1 MDSIIFLI
9 LRRMR
14 APLLTLIVLYS
25 ITIVGL
31 VLIPGQDAEGNP
43 WHLSIFHA
51 FYFVSYMSTT
61 IGFGELPQAFSDAQR
76 IWVTLCI
83 YATVSGWLYSI
94 GAMITLLQDKAL
106 RRTIEEHRFSA
117 HVRAINEDFY
127 LVCGYGQTGSGL
139 VRALTER
146 GQRAVVL
153 DNNPER
159 IDLLK
164 LESLRE
170 FVPALR
176 ADVRR
181 PDTLLL
187 AGLRS
192 PYCAGVLALTSV
204 NEVNLKVALAAK
216 LMHPDAKVICR
227 ADSHDIEAN
236 MASFGTDHIYDP
248 FDIFARY
255 LSIAIDSPCLTAL
268 QEWLAQLRGAMLPEP
283 IYPPADGLWIIC
295 GYGRFGKALY
305 AHLAEQDGIELMVVE
320 MQPERTGLPPGP
332 LIKGRGTEAVT
343 LEQADIHRAVG
354 LVAGTD
360 NDANNLSIIMTAKEL
375 NPGLFTVVRENQLIN
390 EELFK
395 AVEADILMH
404 PSLIVAQR
412 IRTLLSAPL
421 LNEFVS
427 AADKEPDSWSCE
439 LVSRLVALVEA
450 KPPILWELRID
461 ASVGQAVSLLAAQ
474 GHALTLEDI
483 LRDPRQRSDM
493 LPAIILV
500 HQRAGEHRPLPRLDQ
515 PLRVGDRLLLCGQ
528 LGARDWMQ
536 WTLNNPDVLTYVVTG
551 VKLPRGLV
559 WRWLRRRWPQTWGSA
574 QAPDQGHGE
583 SPQHEEG
590 L

>member
-1 MDSIIFLI
+1 VDSIIFLI

-14 APLLTLIVLYS
+14 APLLTLIVLYAIA
-25 ITIVGL
+25 ITGL
-31 VLIPGQDAEGNP
+31 VLIPGRNP
-43 WHLSIFHA
+43 DGSAWHLSFFHA

-61 IGFGELPQAFSDAQR
+61 IGFGELPEAFSDAQR

-83 YATVSGWLYSI
+83 YATVIGWLYSV
-94 GAMITLLQDKAL
+94 GSMIALLQDKAL
-106 RRTIEEHRFSA
+106 RRAMEERRFA
-117 HVRAINEDFY
+117 GHVRAIKEDFY

-139 VRALTER
+139 VRALTDR
-146 GQRAVVL
+146 NQRAVVL

-159 IDLLK
+159 IELLK
-164 LESLRE
+164 LESLLE

-181 PDTLLL
+181 PDSLLL

-192 PYCAGVLALTSV
+192 PYCAGVLALTSS

-216 LMHPDAKVICR
+216 LMHPDTKVICR
-227 ADSHDIEAN
+227 ADSHDVEAN

-255 LSIAIDSPCLTAL
+255 LSTAIDSPCLTSL
-268 QEWLAQLRGAMLPEP
+268 LDWLSQLHGAMLPEP
-283 IYPPADGLWIIC
+283 IYPPSEGLWILC
-295 GYGRFGKALY
+295 GFGRFGKAVY
-305 AHLAEQDGIELMVVE
+305 SHLAEQGVELIVVE

-354 LVAGTD
+354 IVAGTD

-375 NPGLFTVVRENQLIN
+375 NPKLFTVVRENQLMN

-395 AVEADILMH
+395 AVKADILMH

-421 LNEFVS
+421 LSEFVTR
-427 AADKEPDSWSCE
+427 AEQEADSWSCE
-439 LVSRLVALVEA
+439 LVSRIIALVEER
-450 KPPILWELRID
+450 PPILWELRIG
-461 ASVGQAVSLLAAQ
+461 ATFALAAK
-474 GHALTLEDI
+474 GLCTLGDGQSLGDL
-483 LRDPRQRSDM
+483 LRDPRNREES
-493 LPAIILV
+493 LPAIALI
-500 HQRAGEHRPLPRLDQ
+500 HQRGAEHRALPGLDQ
-515 PLRVGDRLLLCGQ
+515 PLCMGDKLLLCGRPS
-528 LGARDWMQ
+528 ARDWMQ

-551 VKLPRGLV
+551 DSPPRGLF
-559 WRWLRRRWPQTWGSA
+559 WRWLSTRRRRGS
-574 QAPDQGHGE
+574 
-583 SPQHEEG
+583 
-590 L
+590 

>member
-1 MDSIIFLI
+1 MDSIVFLV

-14 APLLTLIVLYS
+14 TPLLTLIVLYS
-25 ITIVGL
+25 VAIVGL
-31 VLIPGQDAEGNP
+31 ILIPGRNP
-43 WHLSIFHA
+43 DGSAWHLSIFHA

-61 IGFGELPQAFSDAQR
+61 IGFGELPREFSDAQR
-76 IWVTLCI
+76 IWVILCI
-83 YATVSGWLYSI
+83 YATVIGWLYSV
-94 GAMITLLQDKAL
+94 GSMIALLQDKAL
-106 RRTIEEHRFSA
+106 RRTMEEHRFA
-117 HVRAINEDFY
+117 GHVRRIKEEFY

-146 GQRAVVL
+146 TQRAVVL

-164 LESLRE
+164 LEPLHE

-181 PDTLLL
+181 PDSLLL

-192 PYCAGVLALTSV
+192 PYCAGVLALTSS

-227 ADSHDIEAN
+227 ADSHDVEAN

-255 LSIAIDSPCLTAL
+255 LSTAIDSPCLTTL
-268 QEWLAQLRGAMLPEP
+268 QDWLGQLYSSMMPEP
-283 IYPPADGLWIIC
+283 VYPPAEGLWVIC

-305 AHLAEQDGIELMVVE
+305 SQLSEQDVELIVVE
-320 MQPERTGLPPGP
+320 MEPERTGLPPGP

-354 LVAGTD
+354 IVAGTD
-360 NDANNLSIIMTAKEL
+360 NDANNLSIIMTAKDL
-375 NPGLFTVVRENQLIN
+375 NPGLFAVVRENQLMN

-421 LNEFVS
+421 LSEFVTQ
-427 AADKEPDSWSCE
+427 AEKEPDSWSCE
-439 LVSRLVALVEA
+439 LVSRIIALVESR
-450 KPPILWELRID
+450 PPILWELRVGETFSWA
-461 ASVGQAVSLLAAQ
+461 ASDLQSQ
-474 GHALTLEDI
+474 DCEPTLGDL
-483 LRDPRQRSDM
+483 LRDPRNRDEQ
-493 LPAIILV
+493 LPAICLM
-500 HQRAGEHRPLPRLDQ
+500 HKRGAGHRALPDLGEQLRLGDQ
-515 PLRVGDRLLLCGQ
+515 LLLCGRP
-528 LGARDWMQ
+528 GARDWMQ
-536 WTLNNPDVLTYVVTG
+536 WTLNNPAVLTYVVTG
-551 VKLPRGLV
+551 VSLPRGSV
-559 WRWLRRRWPQTWGSA
+559 WRWLRQRRHHRNEVA
-574 QAPDQGHGE
+574 
-583 SPQHEEG
+583 
-590 L
+590 

>member
-1 MDSIIFLI
+1 MDSIVFLV

-14 APLLTLIVLYS
+14 TPLLTLIVLYS
-25 ITIVGL
+25 IAIIGL
-31 VLIPGQDAEGNP
+31 VVIPGRNP
-43 WHLSIFHA
+43 DGSTWHLSIFHA

-61 IGFGELPQAFSDAQR
+61 IGFGELPREFSDAQR
-76 IWVTLCI
+76 IWVILCI
-83 YATVSGWLYSI
+83 YATVIGWLYSV
-94 GAMITLLQDKAL
+94 GSMIALLQDKAL
-106 RRTIEEHRFSA
+106 RRTMEEHRFA
-117 HVRAINEDFY
+117 GHVRRIKEEFY

-146 GQRAVVL
+146 TQRAVVL

-164 LESLRE
+164 LEPLHE

-181 PDTLLL
+181 PDSLLL

-192 PYCAGVLALTSV
+192 PYCAGVLALTSS

-255 LSIAIDSPCLTAL
+255 LSTAIDSPCLITV
-268 QEWLAQLRGAMLPEP
+268 QDWLGQMYSSMMPEP
-283 IYPPADGLWIIC
+283 IYPPAEGLWIIC

-305 AHLAEQDGIELMVVE
+305 SQLAEQDVELIVVE
-320 MQPERTGLPPGP
+320 MEPERTGLPPGP

-354 LVAGTD
+354 IVAGTD
-360 NDANNLSIIMTAKEL
+360 NDANNLSIIMTAKYL
-375 NPGLFTVVRENQLIN
+375 NPDLFKVVRENQLMN

-421 LNEFVS
+421 LSEFVTQ
-427 AADKEPDSWSCE
+427 AEKEPDSWSCE
-439 LVSRLVALVEA
+439 LVSRIIALVESR
-450 KPPILWELRID
+450 PPILWELR
-461 ASVGQAVSLLAAQ
+461 VGETFGLAASELKSQ
-474 GHALTLEDI
+474 DLEPTLSDL
-483 LRDPRQRSDM
+483 LRDPRNRDEQ
-493 LPAIILV
+493 LPAICLM
-500 HQRAGEHRPLPRLDQ
+500 HKRGDGHRALPELGEQLRMGDQ
-515 PLRVGDRLLLCGQ
+515 LLLCGRP
-528 LGARDWMQ
+528 GARDWMQ
-536 WTLNNPDVLTYVVTG
+536 WTLNNPAVLSYVVTG
-551 VKLPRGLV
+551 VSLPRGSV
-559 WRWLRRRWPQTWGSA
+559 WRWLRQRRN
-574 QAPDQGHGE
+574 HR
-583 SPQHEEG
+583 HEVA
-590 L
+590 

>member
-25 ITIVGL
+25 IAIIGL
-31 VLIPGQDAEGNP
+31 MLIPGRDADGNP
-43 WHLSIFHA
+43 WSPSFFHA

-61 IGFGELPQAFSDAQR
+61 IGFGELPQGFSDAQR

-83 YATVSGWLYSI
+83 YATVSGWLYSV
-94 GAMITLLQDKAL
+94 GAIIALLQDKAL
-106 RRTIEEHRFSA
+106 RRTIEEHRFGA
-117 HVRAINEDFY
+117 HVRAINEAFY

-181 PDTLLL
+181 PDSLLL

-192 PYCAGVLALTSV
+192 PFCAGVLALTSS

-255 LSIAIDSPCLTAL
+255 LSTAIDSPCLTAL
-268 QEWLAQLRGAMLPEP
+268 QDWFGQLRGTMLPEP

-295 GYGRFGKALY
+295 GYGRFGKALH
-305 AHLAEQDGIELMVVE
+305 ARLAEQEGVELMVVE

-375 NPGLFTVVRENQLIN
+375 NPNLFTVVRENQLIN

-395 AVEADILMH
+395 AIAADILMH

-427 AADKEPDSWSCE
+427 GAGREPDRWSCE
-439 LVSRLVALVEA
+439 LISRIIALVET
-450 KPPILWELRID
+450 KPPILWEFR
-461 ASVGQAVSLLAAQ
+461 VGARFAPGARTLAGQ
-474 GHALTLEDI
+474 GREPTLADL
-483 LRDPRQRSDM
+483 LRDPRDRAQA

-500 HQRAGEHRPLPRLDQ
+500 QQVAGEHRLLPSLER
-515 PLRVGDRLLLCGQ
+515 PLRAGDRLLLCGHP
-528 LGARDWMQ
+528 GARDWMH

-559 WRWLRRRWPQTWGSA
+559 WRWLHQRWPSLWG
-574 QAPDQGHGE
+574 GVEGE
-583 SPQHEEG
+583 R
-590 L
+590 

>member
-1 MDSIIFLI
+1 MPRATSEIDSIIFLI

-25 ITIVGL
+25 IAIVGL
-31 VLIPGQDAEGNP
+31 MLIPGQHVDGTP
-43 WHLSIFHA
+43 TQLSFFHA

-61 IGFGELPQAFSDAQR
+61 IGFGELPPAFSDAQR

-94 GAMITLLQDKAL
+94 GSMITLLQDKAL
-106 RRTIEEHRFSA
+106 RRTMEEHRFGRR
-117 HVRAINEDFY
+117 VRAINEDFY

-139 VRALTER
+139 VRALTEH

-181 PDTLLL
+181 PDNLLL

-192 PYCAGVLALTSV
+192 PYCSGVLALTSS

-227 ADSHDIEAN
+227 ADSHDVEAN

-255 LSIAIDSPCLTAL
+255 LSTAIDSPCLTAL
-268 QEWLAQLRGAMLPEP
+268 QDWLSQLRGSVLPEP
-283 IYPPADGLWIIC
+283 IYPPADGLWVLC

-305 AHLAEQDGIELMVVE
+305 AHLAEQNVELAVIE

-360 NDANNLSIIMTAKEL
+360 NDANNLSIIMTAKDL
-375 NPGLFTVVRENQLIN
+375 NPNLFTVVRENELIN
-390 EELFK
+390 EALFK

-421 LNEFVS
+421 LNEFVN
-427 AADKEPDSWSCE
+427 AAEKQPDSWSCE
-439 LVSRLVALVEA
+439 LVSKIVALVEA
-450 KPPILWELRID
+450 KPPILWELK
-461 ASVGQAVSLLAAQ
+461 VGAPLGLTAQALAGQ
-474 GHALTLEDI
+474 GREPTLADI
-483 LRDPRQRSDM
+483 LRDPRNRSQA
-493 LPAIILV
+493 LPAIILMQ
-500 HQRAGEHRPLPRLDQ
+500 QRAGEHRPLPSLEQ
-515 PLRVGDRLLLCGQ
+515 PLRMGDRLLLCGRP
-528 LGARDWMQ
+528 GARDWMQ

-551 VKLPRGLV
+551 VKQPRGLV
-559 WRWLRRRWPQTWGSA
+559 WRWLRRRWPLLWDGA
-574 QAPDQGHGE
+574 QD
-583 SPQHEEG
+583 
-590 L
+590 

>member
-1 MDSIIFLI
+1 MDSVIFLI

-25 ITIVGL
+25 VAIIGL
-31 VLIPGQDAEGNP
+31 VLIPGQHPDGSR

-61 IGFGELPQAFSDAQR
+61 IGFGELPREFSDAQR

-83 YATVSGWLYSI
+83 YATVTGWLYSV
-94 GAMITLLQDKAL
+94 GSMIALLQDKAL
-106 RRTIEEHRFSA
+106 RRTMEEHRFA
-117 HVRAINEDFY
+117 GHVRRIKEDFY

-146 GQRAVVL
+146 SQRAVVL

-164 LESLRE
+164 LESLQE

-181 PDTLLL
+181 PDSLLL

-192 PYCAGVLALTSV
+192 PYCAGVLALTSS

-227 ADSHDIEAN
+227 ADSHDVEAN

-255 LSIAIDSPCLTAL
+255 LSTAIDSPCLTSL
-268 QEWLAQLRGAMLPEP
+268 QDWLGQLHSSMLPEP
-283 IYPPADGLWIIC
+283 IYPPAEGLWIIC

-305 AHLAEQDGIELMVVE
+305 SQLAAQGVELIVVE
-320 MQPERTGLPPGP
+320 MEPERTGLPPGA

-354 LVAGTD
+354 IIAGTD
-360 NDANNLSIIMTAKEL
+360 NDANNLSIIMTATEL
-375 NPGLFTVVRENQLIN
+375 NPNLFTVVRENQLMN
-390 EELFK
+390 EELFR
-395 AVEADILMH
+395 AVDADILMH

-412 IRTLLSAPL
+412 IRILLSAPL
-421 LNEFVS
+421 LTEFVS
-427 AADKEPDSWSCE
+427 QADREPDSWSCE
-439 LVSRLVALVEA
+439 LFSRIVALADER
-450 KPPILWELRID
+450 PPILWELK
-461 ASVGQAVSLLAAQ
+461 VGETFGPVANQLTGQGQEPSLQDL
-474 GHALTLEDI
+474 I
-483 LRDPRQRSDM
+483 RDPRNRDDPLAAICLMHTRGSHCCVLPDLSQR
-493 LPAIILV
+493 
-500 HQRAGEHRPLPRLDQ
+500 
-515 PLRVGDRLLLCGQ
+515 LRVGDQLLLCGRPE
-528 LGARDWMQ
+528 ARDWMQ
-536 WTLNNPDVLTYVVTG
+536 WTLNNPDVLTYVVTA
-551 VKLPRGLV
+551 VSLPRGSL
-559 WRWLRRRWPQTWGSA
+559 WRWLQRRQS
-574 QAPDQGHGE
+574 
-583 SPQHEEG
+583 
-590 L
+590 

>member
-1 MDSIIFLI
+1 
-9 LRRMR
+9 
-14 APLLTLIVLYS
+14 
-25 ITIVGL
+25 
-31 VLIPGQDAEGNP
+31 
-43 WHLSIFHA
+43 
-51 FYFVSYMSTT
+51 MSTT
-61 IGFGELPQAFSDAQR
+61 IGFGELPREFSDAQR
-76 IWVTLCI
+76 LWVTLTV
-83 YATVSGWLYSI
+83 YATVTGWLYSV
-94 GAMITLLQDKAL
+94 GSMIALLQDKAL
-106 RRTIEEHRFSA
+106 RRTMEEHRFAAMSN
-117 HVRAINEDFY
+117 IKEDFY

-139 VRALTER
+139 VRALTDR

-164 LESLRE
+164 LESLHE
-170 FVPALR
+170 FVPTLR

-181 PDTLLL
+181 PDSLLL

-192 PYCAGVLALTSV
+192 PYCAGVLALTSS

-255 LSIAIDSPCLTAL
+255 LSTAIDSPCLTSL
-268 QEWLAQLRGAMLPEP
+268 QDWLGQLRGAMMPEP
-283 IYPPADGLWIIC
+283 VYPPAEGLWIIC

-305 AHLAEQDGIELMVVE
+305 SKLAEQEVELIVVE
-320 MQPERTGLPPGP
+320 MEPERTGLPPGR

-354 LVAGTD
+354 IVAGTD

-375 NPGLFTVVRENQLIN
+375 NPELFTVVRENQLMN

-395 AVEADILMH
+395 AVNADILMH

-421 LNEFVS
+421 LSEFVS
-427 AADKEPDSWSCE
+427 QAQKEPDSWSCE
-439 LVSRLVALVEA
+439 LLSRIIALVDVR
-450 KPPILWELRID
+450 PPTLWEMR
-461 ASVGQAVSLLAAQ
+461 VGTTFGLAVEGLVRQ
-474 GHALTLEDI
+474 GYEPTLNDL
-483 LRDPRQRSDM
+483 LRDPRNRDDQ
-493 LPAIILV
+493 LPAIVLM
-500 HQRAGEHRPLPRLDQ
+500 HKRGARHRALPDVGERLRMGDQ
-515 PLRVGDRLLLCGQ
+515 LLLCGRP
-528 LGARDWMQ
+528 GARDWLQ

-551 VKLPRGLV
+551 ISLPRGSL
-559 WRWLRRRWPQTWGSA
+559 WRWVKQFPRS
-574 QAPDQGHGE
+574 QGR
-583 SPQHEEG
+583 SP
-590 L
+590 